1 MSEYILTEEAERDLT
16 GIWEYI
22 AAQSITSADSVIL
35 EIREGIELVAFAP
48 GIGHERRDVRDKRY
62 RFWKANRFII
72 AYFRDTKPLQ
82 IVRIVG
88 AARNFRRI
96 FRKQKR

>member
-1 MSEYILTEEAERDLT
+1 MNEYILSEEAERDLNE
-16 GIWEYI
+16 IWEFV
-22 AAQSITSADSVIL
+22 AEQSITSADTVMR
-35 EIREGIELVAFAP
+35 EIREGIELVTFAP
-48 GIGHERRDVRDKRY
+48 GIGHQRRDVRDRRY

-88 AARNFRRI
+88 ASRD
-96 FRKQKR
+96 FRKVFRKAKG

>member
-1 MSEYILTEEAERDLT
+1 MSEYILTEEAERDLNE
-16 GIWEYI
+16 IWEYI
-22 AAQSITSADSVIL
+22 AAESINSADSVVR

-48 GIGHERRDVRDKRY
+48 GIGHQRRDVRDRRY

-72 AYFRDTKPLQ
+72 AYFRDTRPLQ

-88 AARNFRRI
+88 ATRDFRKI
-96 FRKQKR
+96 FRKSRK

>member
-1 MSEYILTEEAERDLT
+1 MNEYILTEEAERDLNE
-16 GIWEYI
+16 IWEYV
-22 AAQSITSADSVIL
+22 AEQSITSADTVMR

-48 GIGHERRDVRDKRY
+48 GSGHQRRDVRDQRY

-88 AARNFRRI
+88 GSRDFRKI
-96 FRKQKR
+96 FRKPKS

>member
-1 MSEYILTEEAERDLT
+1 MSEYILTEEAERDLNE
-16 GIWEYI
+16 IWEYV
-22 AAQSITSADSVIL
+22 AEQSVTSADKVVR

-48 GIGHERRDVRDKRY
+48 GIGHERKDVMDRRY

-88 AARNFRRI
+88 AARDFRKI
-96 FRKQKR
+96 FRKPRS

>member
-1 MSEYILTEEAERDLT
+1 MNEYILTEEAERDLNE
-16 GIWEYI
+16 IWEYV
-22 AAQSITSADSVIL
+22 AEQSITSADTVMR

-48 GIGHERRDVRDKRY
+48 GIGHQRRDVKDRRY

-88 AARNFRRI
+88 GSRD
-96 FRKQKR
+96 FRKVFRKAKG

>member
-1 MSEYILTEEAERDLT
+1 MSEYILTEEAERDLNE
-16 GIWEYI
+16 IWEYV
-22 AAQSITSADSVIL
+22 AEQSITSADKVVR

-48 GIGHERRDVRDKRY
+48 GIGHERRDVRDRRY

-88 AARNFRRI
+88 AARDFRKI
-96 FRKQKR
+96 FRKARS

>member
-1 MSEYILTEEAERDLT
+1 MSQYILTEEAERDLNE
-16 GIWEYI
+16 IWEFV
-22 AAQSITSADSVIL
+22 AQESVTSADLVAR

-48 GIGHERRDVRDKRY
+48 GIGHQRRDVRDPRY

-72 AYFRDTKPLQ
+72 AYFRHTQPLQ

-88 AARNFRRI
+88 AARDFRKI
-96 FRKQKR
+96 FRKSKA